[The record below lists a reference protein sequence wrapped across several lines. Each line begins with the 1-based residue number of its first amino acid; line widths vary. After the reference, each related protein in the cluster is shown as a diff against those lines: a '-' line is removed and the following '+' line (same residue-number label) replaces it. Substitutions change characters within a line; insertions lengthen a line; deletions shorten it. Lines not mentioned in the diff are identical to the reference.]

1 MGRFAIAALSSSSPG
16 GCLLARWASRLQR
29 PAAPLAIGTTPAAVL
44 LLLLLARGQ
53 QPANFARRRRLRRR
67 HPLLPHVVEC
77 DLVLKEFLV
86 CSSAATLPHV
96 AHHDFRATAPLHP
109 RLVLPLD
116 RHGKV
121 IREISPQIATMAR
134 LPHGHASG
142 RHGSGAS
149 FARSRVVLR
158 QHGKRL
164 NRSRPRE
171 RRRRQRRRRRIVEDG
186 GSRRLL

>member
-16 GCLLARWASRLQR
+16 GGLLARWASRLQR

-53 QPANFARRRRLRRR
+53 QPANFARRRLLRMR

-86 CSSAATLPHV
+86 CSSAATLPRV

-116 RHGKV
+116 RLGKV
-121 IREISPQIATMAR
+121 SREISPQIATMAR
-134 LPHGHASG
+134 LPHGHAS
-142 RHGSGAS
+142 HGSGAS
-149 FARSRVVLR
+149 FARSRAVLR
-158 QHGKRL
+158 QNGKRL

-171 RRRRQRRRRRIVEDG
+171 RRRRRRRRRRRIVEDG

>member
-1 MGRFAIAALSSSSPG
+1 MGRFAIAALSPSSPG

-29 PAAPLAIGTTPAAVL
+29 PAALLAIGTTPAAVL
-44 LLLLLARGQ
+44 LLLLARGQ
-53 QPANFARRRRLRRR
+53 QPAYFARRARRR

-116 RHGKV
+116 RLGKV
-121 IREISPQIATMAR
+121 SREISPQIATMAR

>member
-1 MGRFAIAALSSSSPG
+1 MGKTALVVVVRHPSSSSPPPPPSSSSSSSSSPSSSS
-16 GCLLARWASRLQR
+16 W
-29 PAAPLAIGTTPAAVL
+29 PV
-44 LLLLLARGQ
+44 
-53 QPANFARRRRLRRR
+53 ARRRRRR
-67 HPLLPHVVEC
+67 PLLPHVVEC
-77 DLVLKEFLV
+77 DLVLNEFIAFF
-86 CSSAATLPHV
+86 SSPATLPRV
-96 AHHDFRATAPLHP
+96 GRRDLPAAAPLRP

-121 IREISPQIATMAR
+121 SREISPQIATMAR

-149 FARSRVVLR
+149 FARSRVVVR